1 MASFLF
7 NIMKCTEVGTNIK
20 NLWNKENVLE
30 YEENVLEYE
39 ENKGETEKNHCIF
52 DRKFTKYKE
61 NQ

>member
-20 NLWNKENVLE
+20 NLWNKED
-30 YEENVLEYE
+30 VLEYE

>member
-30 YEENVLEYE
+30 YEENQ
-39 ENKGETEKNHCIF
+39 GETEKNHCIF

-61 NQ
+61 NQYKRTKL

>member
-20 NLWNKENVLE
+20 NLWNKENI
-30 YEENVLEYE
+30 LEYE
-39 ENKGETEKNHCIF
+39 ENKGKTEKNHCIF